1 MTSLRP
7 AIPPWSLHH
16 LENATAASYIS
27 LLSPARPS
35 KPLSVTVPT
44 WMSVAVTALSLAVS
58 VVPDGAGAHTSLM
71 SPTPPLATAVRS
83 LPPLDADDDPLLVLE
98 LDASLLLSLR
108 PHAARRKTRTVATAA
123 ALVYLTDGPPMVV
136 RLGPPRTRA
145 EPENLLFLTRR
156 GRRTRA
162 PLRGLRADQRSRP

>member
-44 WMSVAVTALSLAVS
+44 WMSVAVTPLSLAVS
-58 VVPDGAGAHTSLM
+58 VVPDDAGAQTPFTS
-71 SPTPPLATAVRS
+71 PKPPLAMAVRS
-83 LPPLDADDDPLLVLE
+83 LPPLDADDDELFVLE
-98 LDASLLLSLR
+98 LDASLLLPLR
-108 PHAARRKTRTVATAA
+108 PHAATTKTSTVASAS
-123 ALVYLTDGPPMVV
+123 ALRYITDGPPMLV

-145 EPENLLFLTRR
+145 GIGKPSRSS
-156 GRRTRA
+156 RA
-162 PLRGLRADQRSRP
+162 Q